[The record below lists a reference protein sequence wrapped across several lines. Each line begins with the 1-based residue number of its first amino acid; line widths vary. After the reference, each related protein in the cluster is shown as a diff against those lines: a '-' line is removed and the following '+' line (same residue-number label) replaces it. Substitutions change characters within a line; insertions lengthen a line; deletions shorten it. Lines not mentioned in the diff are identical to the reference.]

1 MGSMASVSVPTE
13 SAILERVIE
22 PERGN
27 WSRAAAEAI
36 LKFRFPTADLDRMN
50 LLTAKA
56 GAAEASPDEQAE
68 LESYLRVGR
77 LLDLLHSK
85 ARLSLRTAAG

>member
-1 MGSMASVSVPTE
+1 MASVSVPTE
-13 SAILERVIE
+13 AAILLRVIE

-27 WSRAAAEAI
+27 WSHAAAEAI
-36 LKFRFPTADLDRMN
+36 LKFRFPAPDIERMN

-56 GAAEASPDEQAE
+56 SAGDVSPDEQAE

-85 ARLSLRTAAG
+85 ARLSLKTAAG